1 MSALADAV
9 FQPEDRDGALV
20 LYASTSSYRTL
31 VSALIS
37 PYKIANRKSK
47 SKPFI
52 LEGGGRVCFVAWVGV
67 MRRGGGERVSV
78 WGDMGVIIGKWGR

>member
-37 PYKIANRKSK
+37 PYKIANRFEKSK
-47 SKPFI
+47 SFI
-52 LEGGGRVCFVAWVGV
+52 LEGG
-67 MRRGGGERVSV
+67 
-78 WGDMGVIIGKWGR
+78 

>member
-9 FQPEDRDGALV
+9 SQSEDRDGALV

-47 SKPFI
+47 SKCFI
-52 LEGGGRVCFVAWVGV
+52 LEGGWRRFSSRRFKE
-67 MRRGGGERVSV
+67 RRGGLKGVSCGE
-78 WGDMGVIIGKWGR
+78 GV